1 MEIEGLRKF
10 GKSMLPVKK
19 GRWNLKRRGAG
30 DLGELLRENRR
41 VWGWMD
47 MEVEG
52 E

>member
-30 DLGELLRENRR
+30 DLGERLRENSSKTLKEYALCW
-41 VWGWMD
+41 VM
-47 MEVEG
+47 
-52 E
+52 

>member
-1 MEIEGLRKF
+1 MEIEELWKF

-19 GRWNLKRRGAG
+19 GRWNLKRRDAG